1 MHAISPP
8 ACVCACLFTAVRSEF
23 LCVCRTDRLLALGS
37 PSGESPEMDGVQIP
51 SGVRPNYR
59 RFESCRIPPA
69 GISPVDWLLPP
80 LAANRRGLAPDPNR
94 NAAVRLRPGGLWP
107 ISAAAMPTAPCL
119 KPDTVLS
126 EPEPGVRLPLRTRS
140 TQGSSRA
147 AGMNGCLS
155 TTLQGGFHR

>member
-59 RFESCRIPPA
+59 RFESCRIPCGYIASGLVAVPVGSKPA
-69 GISPVDWLLPP
+69 RARAGPKQKRS
-80 LAANRRGLAPDPNR
+80 R
-94 NAAVRLRPGGLWP
+94 
-107 ISAAAMPTAPCL
+107 SAAAGRLVADFRRGNADRALPEAGYRAVGTGARGTPPAPHPL
-119 KPDTVLS
+119 HSRLQPRGGHERLS
-126 EPEPGVRLPLRTRS
+126 VNNIARRIP
-140 TQGSSRA
+140 
-147 AGMNGCLS
+147 
-155 TTLQGGFHR
+155 

>member
-1 MHAISPP
+1 MHAKSPP

-23 LCVCRTDRLLALGS
+23 LCVCRTDWLLALGS
-37 PSGESPEMDGVQIP
+37 PSGELPEMDGVQIP

-59 RFESCRIPPA
+59 RFESCRIPCGYIASGLVAAPVGSKPA
-69 GISPVDWLLPP
+69 RARAGPKQKRSRS
-80 LAANRRGLAPDPNR
+80 AAAGR
-94 NAAVRLRPGGLWP
+94 LWP
-107 ISAAAMPTAPCL
+107 LSAAAMPAAPCL